1 MQRKTIGPCALS
13 LKIICMP
20 TQSRET
26 VPSTL
31 RRAFNLCI
39 QHALQGNLWRKQNL
53 FLQGIPKLT
62 L

>member
-1 MQRKTIGPCALS
+1 
-13 LKIICMP
+13 MP